1 MKTKISRMKF
11 IQNVFWFLLIIIFW
25 EVSSRLNLVNQYL
38 LPPFSKVAERLVLEL
53 FTGYLG
59 LQVLN
64 SLKLVILGVLMS
76 FGLASIIALMCICS
90 KTIESLVSALCTIFN
105 PLPGIA
111 VLPLL
116 MIWFGVGNGIMLALI
131 VHGVLWPLTTNL
143 LVGFRSIPTV
153 YKEWAKNI
161 GLSPVNSLLHVQIF
175 SVMPYLVAG
184 LRVGWGR
191 AWRALIGAEMV
202 FGMIGTVGGVGY
214 YIYTNRAYANVTN
227 VFSGVIVIIVIG
239 ILVEQAFR
247 LLEKN
252 TTVKWGMSDES

>member
-1 MKTKISRMKF
+1 
-11 IQNVFWFLLIIIFW
+11 
-25 EVSSRLNLVNQYL
+25 
-38 LPPFSKVAERLVLEL
+38 
-53 FTGYLG
+53 
-59 LQVLN
+59 
-64 SLKLVILGVLMS
+64 
-76 FGLASIIALMCICS
+76 
-90 KTIESLVSALCTIFN
+90 
-105 PLPGIA
+105 
-111 VLPLL
+111 
-116 MIWFGVGNGIMLALI
+116 
-131 VHGVLWPLTTNL
+131 
-143 LVGFRSIPTV
+143 
-153 YKEWAKNI
+153 
-161 GLSPVNSLLHVQIF
+161 
-175 SVMPYLVAG
+175 MPYLVAG